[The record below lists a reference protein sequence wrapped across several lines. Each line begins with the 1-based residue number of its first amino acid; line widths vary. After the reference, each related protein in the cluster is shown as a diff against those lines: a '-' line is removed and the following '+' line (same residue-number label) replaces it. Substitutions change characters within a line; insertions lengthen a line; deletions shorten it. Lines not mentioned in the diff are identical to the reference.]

1 MIMRSLLYPEAIN
14 NSFIMMF
21 TKPEDG
27 SISRKVQR
35 LAKYRFLKKQSDL
48 LLNADDLDAMWVCL
62 RENCVIM
69 MTPLIMAVKK
79 NIEDVQGKDN
89 YPCGQQLLIHNGKV
103 LSKHP
108 SSKRQLVASGI
119 LSELFENNIHQGPKT
134 ARVQARA
141 ALCAFSEGDKNAA
154 TELNALIQKKVF
166 KGLYENA
173 SNTGHVGAH
182 LAMLAAIRDVSK
194 LVFKELTSWVIY
206 SDEDRKFYKDITNTN
221 MKIIG
226 SRLCWP
232 TVIENLDH
240 GGFYIQDETAFSLLI
255 SCYRHASQD
264 PFPLAAVCGNVWRNT
279 EGQLSF
285 LKYVISAAPG
295 VFTFAHCK
303 RQLV

>member
-62 RENCVIM
+62 RENYVIM
-69 MTPLIMAVKK
+69 MTPL
-79 NIEDVQGKDN
+79 VQG
-89 YPCGQQLLIHNGKV
+89 
-103 LSKHP
+103 
-108 SSKRQLVASGI
+108 RQLVASGI
-119 LSELFENNIHQGPKT
+119 LLELFENNIHQGPKT

-154 TELNALIQKKVF
+154 TEFECSYTEEELVLSACSQ
-166 KGLYENA
+166 
-173 SNTGHVGAH
+173 S
-182 LAMLAAIRDVSK
+182 IRSESD
-194 LVFKELTSWVIY
+194 LLTMFPSV
-206 SDEDRKFYKDITNTN
+206 N
-221 MKIIG
+221 
-226 SRLCWP
+226 RLL
-232 TVIENLDH
+232 EFAGQL
-240 GGFYIQDETAFSLLI
+240 
-255 SCYRHASQD
+255 HASQD

-279 EGQLSF
+279 KGQLSF
-285 LKYVISAAPG
+285 LKYVISAAPE

-303 RQLV
+303 RQLVSAVKLRLILFEE